1 MVKAW
6 NIKAPAGKAFVRNV
20 LTLAGGIATGAFS
33 KDFSKLIIGDATGKV
48 YLMSVNDAD
57 LEGGPIATKVGKNS
71 STKIAQCTLKGTS
84 RPSGVSIAG
93 KFTLRGVPL
102 QHALLP
108 KNIRRPKLI
117 IPHAEPPPPLGHE
130 ATQVKQETSMDIA
143 QHYLYEGI
151 LEQHPGRG
159 VYQGPN
165 YAEGPSVDEKPWYRF
180 EAHEDNDATKP
191 LLPEFLAQ
199 QQYMTRQRN
208 TELRLERLPRVKSSD
223 PKKHEENTKLDLDFS
238 QLSLELRKVLQ
249 DDKVEIEEDFIGPF
263 KFDVVPRT
271 KIFRRGKKKSKSE
284 ASRGETQERS
294 MEDAEFMTA

>member
-6 NIKAPAGKAFVRNV
+6 NIKAPTGKAFVRNV
-20 LTLAGGIATGAFS
+20 LTLAGGIAMGAFS

-57 LEGGPIATKVGKNS
+57 LEGGPIAMKVGKNS
-71 STKIAQCTLKGTS
+71 NAEIAKRTRNGTS
-84 RPSGVSIAG
+84 RPSGVSSAG
-93 KFTLRGVPL
+93 KITLRGVPL

-117 IPHAEPPPPLGHE
+117 IPHAEPPPPLGRE

-143 QHYLYEGI
+143 QHYLHEGI

-165 YAEGPSVDEKPWYRF
+165 YAEGPSIDETPWYRF
-180 EAHEDNDATKP
+180 EAHEENDASKS
-191 LLPEFLAQ
+191 LLPEFRAQ
-199 QQYMTRQRN
+199 QQYMTRQKN

-249 DDKVEIEEDFIGPF
+249 DDKVEIEEDFTDSL
-263 KFDVVPRT
+263 KFDFLPRS
-271 KIFRRGKKKSKSE
+271 KIFRSGKKKSKSE
-284 ASRGETQERS
+284 ASRGEAQERC
-294 MEDAEFMTA
+294 MENAEVTMA